1 MKSEINKSLS
11 SLTAWKIGGPV
22 SLLLIPESKEELAEA
37 VKIGKEAGKYYIIGN
52 GTNILAKDEG
62 FSYPLIKLGRN
73 FSKIQIEGTTLRA
86 GASTSLI
93 SLALKTVDA
102 GLAGLEFGS
111 GIPGTLGGAI
121 VMNAG
126 AHGMEMKE
134 IIKEA
139 LVYDTIEEKYKIM
152 SNKEMEFS
160 YRSSIYKNNSRYIVV
175 EALIKLSS
183 GNRDDLL
190 KKIESNKEERKLKQP
205 YEFPNSGSVFKNP
218 SGMSVGKLIDDA
230 GLKGFNIND
239 AQVSLKHGNFIENRG
254 KAKAE
259 DVISLMEHIEQIIS
273 EKYNINLEREI
284 IILE

>member
-1 MKSEINKSLS
+1 MRSEINKSLS
-11 SLTAWKIGGPV
+11 SLTSWKIGGPV
-22 SLLLIPESKEELAEA
+22 SLLLIPESIEELAEA
-37 VKIGKEAGKYYIIGN
+37 VNSGKEAGKYYIIGN

-73 FSKIQIEGTTLRA
+73 FSKIQIEGTTLIA

-139 LVYDTIEEKYKIM
+139 LVYDTIEEK
-152 SNKEMEFS
+152 
-160 YRSSIYKNNSRYIVV
+160 
-175 EALIKLSS
+175 
-183 GNRDDLL
+183 
-190 KKIESNKEERKLKQP
+190 
-205 YEFPNSGSVFKNP
+205 
-218 SGMSVGKLIDDA
+218 
-230 GLKGFNIND
+230 
-239 AQVSLKHGNFIENRG
+239 
-254 KAKAE
+254 
-259 DVISLMEHIEQIIS
+259 
-273 EKYNINLEREI
+273 
-284 IILE
+284 